1 MQRQQIVEV
10 RGGRLSGDRGL
21 PAAHLLPAGARQR
34 TCMVSSPRL
43 TWRPAKLSN
52 AQAMERL
59 QATKT
64 FLNGDVDVNSL
75 LKK

>member
-1 MQRQQIVEV
+1 MQAETYATFA
-10 RGGRLSGDRGL
+10 S
-21 PAAHLLPAGARQR
+21 PA
-34 TCMVSSPRL
+34 
-43 TWRPAKLSN
+43 

-75 LKK
+75 LSSKK